1 MRIATMMFAALLLSA
16 CASGRLQPV
25 PETGAFSLKYV
36 EIDGDYYIGVEKV
49 GVQRSVTMIASDH
62 ANRRDWNRG
71 DWERY
76 ANALFPQDEIN
87 FDVLRQLRGSNLVP
101 VGLVSPT
108 AAAVPPCDTTTN
120 KTYAKVQTRLIRQA
134 PRRQASAEITM
145 VTTCEL
151 HQGLS
156 PSQYAGIHQRP
167 NPYRFPTRYE
177 TIVDLDRDNKPEQRN
192 VRIRNVSKAL
202 LVEFINR
209 ETVLEPKLRREL
221 IASLDR
227 M

>member
-1 MRIATMMFAALLLSA
+1 MRFATMIFAALVLAA

-36 EIDGDYYIGVEKV
+36 EIDGDYFVKVEKV
-49 GVQRSVTMIASDH
+49 GVQRVAALMNSDH
-62 ANRRDWNRG
+62 ANRRDWKRA
-71 DWERY
+71 DWEGY
-76 ANALFPQDEIN
+76 ADTLFPQDEID
-87 FDVLRQLRGSNLVP
+87 FDTLRDLRGSNLVP
-101 VGLVSPT
+101 AGLASPT
-108 AAAVPPCDTTTN
+108 AQAVPPCETT
-120 KTYAKVQTRLIRQA
+120 KSPDFAKLQKRVVRQA
-134 PRRQASAEITM
+134 PRRQISADITM

-156 PSQYAGIHQRP
+156 PSQYAGIHERP

-177 TIVDLDRDNKPEQRN
+177 TVVDLDRNNKAEQRN
-192 VRIRNVSKAL
+192 VRIRNVSKAKV
-202 LVEFINR
+202 VEFLNR
-209 ETVLEPKLRREL
+209 ETVIPNKVRREL